1 MKTYVDIHAHVGLY
15 GAFWIYS
22 GVSVVGLFFVCCVVP
37 ETKGVE
43 LEEMEHHSV
52 VQTSATQALNP
63 NSPPNATTITSCTPA
78 PSSASS
84 NLVSN
89 SNKAF
94 LPSTKDNYYPPPL
107 QTPPGAK
114 LSPRPQ
120 LHLNLKMNSFV
131 RSNLP
136 EHLQP
141 SENMPLQ
148 QYRHPGR
155 LMMMT
160 QLGPTQSM
168 PYETM
173 QHDEMEEEFSHLPPS
188 LDYSHH
194 HRYVD
199 PYYYR
204 HAQSQQLPPSRLSPY
219 NHHQPRHQD
228 YGAEA
233 PFLYADRSS
242 LYMPPHVEQ
251 AYNSEEEMEYGIF
264 PYSSRI
270 TTGPFRPK
278 RGTVV

>member
-22 GVSVVGLFFVCCVVP
+22 GVSVAGLFFVCCVVP

-52 VQTSATQALNP
+52 AQTGATVALNP
-63 NSPPNATTITSCTPA
+63 NSPPNATTVTSCTPA

-84 NLVSN
+84 NIVSTTN
-89 SNKAF
+89 SKAY

-114 LSPRPQ
+114 LPPRSQ
-120 LHLNLKMNSFV
+120 LHLNLKLNSYV
-131 RSNLP
+131 HSNLP
-136 EHLQP
+136 DHLQP
-141 SENMPLQ
+141 SENLPL

-155 LMMMT
+155 FMMT
-160 QLGPTQSM
+160 HLGPTHSM
-168 PYETM
+168 PYESIQ
-173 QHDEMEEEFSHLPPS
+173 QHEEMENEFSHLTPS
-188 LDYSHH
+188 VDYSHH
-194 HRYVD
+194 HRYID

-204 HAQSQQLPPSRLSPY
+204 HAQPQLPPSSLSPY
-219 NHHQPRHQD
+219 HHRHHLHD
-228 YGAEA
+228 DLV
-233 PFLYADRSS
+233 PDVPLLYTERDS
-242 LYMPPHVEQ
+242 LYMPPHLEQ
-251 AYNSEEEMEYGIF
+251 SYHVEEETEYGLF
-264 PYSSRI
+264 PYSSRL